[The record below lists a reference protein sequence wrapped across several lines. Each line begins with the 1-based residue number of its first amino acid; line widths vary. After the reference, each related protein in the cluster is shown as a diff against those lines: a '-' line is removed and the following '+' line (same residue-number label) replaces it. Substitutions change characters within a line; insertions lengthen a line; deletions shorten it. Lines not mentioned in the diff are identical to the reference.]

1 MPTVV
6 KRSGDK
12 VEFNIA
18 NVSKRLRT
26 LVELRKLKVDVDKL
40 LEEVTELPLADG
52 SGTNDI
58 DTLITMVALGNSFD
72 HPDYAMLSGMVEMT
86 ALRKRTADAFDAYVE
101 LAAAYVN
108 PVNKKPS
115 PALAQWFVEYVR
127 ANKEALN
134 SAIVQDRD
142 LGFNLFAM
150 KTLEKSYL
158 IRLGTT
164 IVERPQYMY
173 MRMAV
178 KLGHKHG
185 LDRVLRLY
193 EDLSTGMYS
202 HASPTMFSAGT
213 PMDQLSSC
221 FKLRMKG
228 DSIEGIY
235 DTLKLCA
242 MISKTGGGI
251 GLSVSDIRASG
262 SHIAGTGGTSNGL
275 VPMLR
280 VYNNCFPEDHEILT
294 ATGYMS
300 YTDVMNYFKTN
311 STLDVACHVQGSLE
325 YHPVS
330 VDDVSVDIGVHK
342 HIDMHKDHTGV
353 SILPTEN
360 HRMWLKVGD
369 TYAPD
374 KRYPEC
380 VGRWKKEPRYENMAA
395 SDVFDSVRGNESTS
409 IQFLSRFSKGLKF
422 FIADDD
428 LPFTH
433 ALGLFDA
440 DQINAFIE
448 LFGYWLG
455 DGWLEGHNARVAF
468 GPVKAHDVDYIVSL
482 IERIGLPQTETISV
496 DKTGYWK
503 AKNLTKSGQRNI
515 YITGNKWWSFFASEY
530 GKKYKGARART
541 HAPDM
546 IDTVKGE
553 KWMPEWAL
561 KLNLEKGRTLL
572 KGLRFADGD
581 QANSDVNKNGG
592 IIFTSST
599 RFRDQ
604 VVQLATHAGYST
616 LVRITSNP
624 GDVNGSNKHG
634 KDIVA
639 STTAWSIAYTDGP
652 RVSEPKMRGDNL
664 AEKTIDG
671 RVWCLTVPTDE
682 HLIMVRRPLD
692 NIDGSTG
699 TSTRPVIVGNTARY
713 VDQGGNKR
721 PGAFACF
728 LEPWHADVFEVV
740 SMRVPTNSK
749 ATHTSGTDEDK
760 GLDLNYGIWTCDEF
774 MRRVEADEDWTL
786 MCPAECP
793 GLVEAYGDEFTALY
807 RKYEAEGRGKRV
819 VKAWD
824 LFVHIVKTQI
834 ETGEPYFLYKDAAN
848 LKSNQKNVGPIVCSN
863 LCVVGETKLLTPIGH
878 IDISKLEGQRVTVWN
893 GEEWVD
899 NVPVGRTSKKDE
911 DRPVITVVN
920 SHGLSIDCTPEH
932 KFVLADGET
941 KVAASELSVG
951 TKLFQPKEVVYEG
964 LPLVD
969 GDGKPIEK
977 PTNEEL
983 HDAWYQGYISGR
995 LIEVGGRQQI
1005 NLNLRET
1012 LKCPWLK
1019 VEKKETELLK
1029 RLNYD
1034 PDAEVPGV
1042 ERLDPDDVALFAFIP
1057 VPEGKQRAVY
1067 PFTANKMLRAAW
1079 CGGFKDAIGHLDFA
1093 ASTREALMP
1102 ALLMLRSVGFR
1113 VKIAPEDGSGNGIYC
1128 VAEVKE
1134 GEPFTVTQ
1142 IIDRGRKAATYC
1154 VTEPKKHRATFN
1166 GMCTGQCT
1174 EMMMHS
1180 SPDEISVCVLGSI
1193 VLPKFIKDNAVDYAK
1208 LIEYAGELTINLNG
1222 VIDDQNYVSH
1232 EMSNSNLRH
1241 RPIGIGVQGLADT
1254 FAMLGLP
1261 FTSAEARRINKLIF
1275 EAIYYGFLL
1284 MSCQMAEARGAP
1296 YETFAGSPLSKGEF
1310 QFDLWGVGPPEE
1322 STLDWPG
1329 LKARILKHGV
1339 LNSLGIAVMP
1349 TASTAQIL
1357 GNHEQCT
1364 PFLGNVYQRKV
1375 LGGVFTV
1382 VNPHLVADLE
1392 AIGMWTQPVRE
1403 QLVAHR
1409 GSIQG
1414 IQEIPPKI
1422 KETFKTV
1429 WELKQRDLV
1438 EMQAERAP
1446 YIDHSQ
1452 SFVPYMAE
1460 PTIIK
1465 VSSLHM
1471 LTWKLGLKTGMYYL
1485 RTRAASTAI
1494 QFTVKKDVA
1503 TDVMDRAIQENKDAE
1518 AGYCSLTNR
1527 EACLSCSA

>member
-72 HPDYAMLSGMVEMT
+72 HPDYAMLSGMIEMT

-173 MRMAV
+173 MRIAV

-280 VYNNCFPEDHEILT
+280 VYN
-294 ATGYMS
+294 
-300 YTDVMNYFKTN
+300 
-311 STLDVACHVQGSLE
+311 
-325 YHPVS
+325 
-330 VDDVSVDIGVHK
+330 
-342 HIDMHKDHTGV
+342 
-353 SILPTEN
+353 
-360 HRMWLKVGD
+360 
-369 TYAPD
+369 
-374 KRYPEC
+374 
-380 VGRWKKEPRYENMAA
+380 
-395 SDVFDSVRGNESTS
+395 
-409 IQFLSRFSKGLKF
+409 
-422 FIADDD
+422 
-428 LPFTH
+428 
-433 ALGLFDA
+433 
-440 DQINAFIE
+440 
-448 LFGYWLG
+448 
-455 DGWLEGHNARVAF
+455 
-468 GPVKAHDVDYIVSL
+468 
-482 IERIGLPQTETISV
+482 
-496 DKTGYWK
+496 
-503 AKNLTKSGQRNI
+503 
-515 YITGNKWWSFFASEY
+515 
-530 GKKYKGARART
+530 
-541 HAPDM
+541 
-546 IDTVKGE
+546 
-553 KWMPEWAL
+553 
-561 KLNLEKGRTLL
+561 
-572 KGLRFADGD
+572 
-581 QANSDVNKNGG
+581 
-592 IIFTSST
+592 
-599 RFRDQ
+599 
-604 VVQLATHAGYST
+604 
-616 LVRITSNP
+616 
-624 GDVNGSNKHG
+624 
-634 KDIVA
+634 
-639 STTAWSIAYTDGP
+639 
-652 RVSEPKMRGDNL
+652 
-664 AEKTIDG
+664 
-671 RVWCLTVPTDE
+671 
-682 HLIMVRRPLD
+682 
-692 NIDGSTG
+692 
-699 TSTRPVIVGNTARY
+699 NTARY

-893 GEEWVD
+893 GEEWVA

-1029 RLNYD
+1029 QLNYD

-1128 VAEVKE
+1128 IAEVKE

-1375 LGGVFTV
+1375 LGWVFTV

-1460 PTIIK
+1460 PTVIK